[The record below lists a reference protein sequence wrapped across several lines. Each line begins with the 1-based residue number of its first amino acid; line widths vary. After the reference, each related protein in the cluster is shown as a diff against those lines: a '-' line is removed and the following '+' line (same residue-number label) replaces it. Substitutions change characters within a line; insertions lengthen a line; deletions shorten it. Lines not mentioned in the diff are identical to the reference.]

1 MEASLNDFK
10 LMLRGA
16 EGVSDE
22 ALQLALDDA
31 KHSVVYD
38 GVAES
43 HADFAALQ
51 RYKAAHL
58 LVAWG
63 QVSQGAV
70 ASESVGDVSRTYSA
84 SAASQPGSGDG
95 YQDKYRR
102 LLNSIVGFSYKIA

>member
-1 MEASLNDFK
+1 METSVEDFK

-16 EGVSDE
+16 AGVSDP
-22 ALQLALDDA
+22 ALALALADA
-31 KHSVVYD
+31 KRSVVQD
-38 GVAES
+38 GVAVT
-43 HADFAALQ
+43 HDDFAQLQ

-63 QVSQGAV
+63 QVNQAAV
-70 ASESVGDVSRTYSA
+70 ASETVGDVSRTYSA